1 MKQCLGLL
9 LFFASVAFAAQAWAA
24 ANDGCGDDK
33 VKFDVVT
40 RKGQPEPAPP
50 AAGNAQVVFIEVADE
65 CGGCSLPPI
74 RFGTDGQW
82 SGANRGNSYF
92 AVDVAPGIH
101 HLCAA
106 VQGSIGSSKQDP
118 RWVDFAAAA
127 GKVYYFLAKVSIVSR
142 LTGVGID
149 ANLEVNGTYNF
160 VQVSEE
166 EGKRRM
172 NGSPRS
178 VWRLK
183 KY

>member
-1 MKQCLGLL
+1 M
-9 LFFASVAFAAQAWAA
+9 
-24 ANDGCGDDK
+24 
-33 VKFDVVT
+33 
-40 RKGQPEPAPP
+40 
-50 AAGNAQVVFIEVADE
+50 
-65 CGGCSLPPI
+65 
-74 RFGTDGQW
+74 
-82 SGANRGNSYF
+82 
-92 AVDVAPGIH
+92 
-101 HLCAA
+101 
-106 VQGSIGSSKQDP
+106 
-118 RWVDFAAAA
+118 DFAAAA